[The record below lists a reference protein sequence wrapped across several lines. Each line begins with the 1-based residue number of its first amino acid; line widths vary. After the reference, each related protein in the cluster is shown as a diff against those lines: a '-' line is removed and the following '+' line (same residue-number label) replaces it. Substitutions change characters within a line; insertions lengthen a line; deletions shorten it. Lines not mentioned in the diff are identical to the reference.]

1 MAETVKNP
9 PEKQVTWVQSLDGED
24 PLEKGMA
31 THSSILPW
39 RIPWTEEPN
48 VLQSMGWQR
57 VRHDWV
63 TNTQPSLPTW
73 SRSRWRLWK
82 SGLTLF
88 KVSLIAKVFA
98 GLESWLVSWCPPEV
112 GRECFTGQRMQQSS
126 PSGPDGP
133 NHRRCLYQCT
143 AAFTNAQRSPAAGL
157 SSGESSKEIPPFL
170 LLSGT
175 VYHHKGEAERL
186 EYWVLP
192 LDPSDSTPTVLHWS
206 SLFSCLIP
214 HT

>member
-39 RIPWTEEPN
+39 RIPWTEELN

-143 AAFTNAQRSPAAGL
+143 AEPGCWAQLWRIFQGNPSLPSALRHCL
-157 SSGESSKEIPPFL
+157 SSQGRGREIRVLSSSFRPFWLNANSSALIIPLFL
-170 LLSGT
+170 S
-175 VYHHKGEAERL
+175 
-186 EYWVLP
+186 
-192 LDPSDSTPTVLHWS
+192 DPSHLKN
-206 SLFSCLIP
+206 
-214 HT
+214 

>member
-1 MAETVKNP
+1 M
-9 PEKQVTWVQSLDGED
+9 G
-24 PLEKGMA
+24 
-31 THSSILPW
+31 
-39 RIPWTEEPN
+39 RIPWRREWQPTLVFFPGEFHGQRSLMCYSPWDGKESDMTEW
-48 VLQSMGWQR
+48 L
-57 VRHDWV
+57 
-63 TNTQPSLPTW
+63 TQPSWPTW
-73 SRSRWRLWK
+73 SRSHWRLWK